1 MGDNEYLDDLRK
13 QESEI
18 AACWNLSSLD
28 QRHIHFHL
36 AHWYHHDSSLISP
49 KRLLTETTLLEVSVS
64 CFSL

>member
-18 AACWNLSSLD
+18 AACWNLLSSD
-28 QRHIHFHL
+28 QRHVHFQHDD
-36 AHWYHHDSSLISP
+36 WYHHDSLFIQ
-49 KRLLTETTLLEVSVS
+49 KNVVNRKVLEATVS